1 MACQRTHTRR
11 KNLHS
16 MALLISFLLFVL
28 LRCHPCLFFVSF
40 FFSSFL
46 SINGMLIYADKL
58 KPKSTSL
65 DKLTCWSILAIPS
78 CVFPHINTSYLFL
91 SYFLRRLINNLC
103 GFIHMLPSVYVV
115 ILITGNIPPFLK
127 Q

>member
-1 MACQRTHTRR
+1 MGSGMSKDAH
-11 KNLHS
+11 KKKKP
-16 MALLISFLLFVL
+16 ALRGFVDKLLLFVL
-28 LRCHPCLFFVSF
+28 LRCHPCLFFLS

-65 DKLTCWSILAIPS
+65 DKLTCWSISAIPP

-91 SYFLRRLINNLC
+91 SYYLRRPINNLC
-103 GFIHMLPSVYVV
+103 VGSFTCCRVCMWLY
-115 ILITGNIPPFLK
+115 
-127 Q
+127 